1 MAIIP
6 KITVTQ
12 VDNVPKGSPGIAG
25 KVAIVA
31 EFSKSLSAPIS
42 VNTYANAVAEATT
55 GTITSSSPVGDQC
68 LEPLFRGGATDV
80 IRQCPKGSRRN
91 ET

>member
-55 GTITSSSPVGDQC
+55 GTHQLGINALNLYSVAV
-68 LEPLFRGGATDV
+68 LLM
-80 IRQCPKGSRRN
+80 
-91 ET
+91 